1 MDANTA
7 AVICAVI
14 AMIGSSIA
22 AFFQYRSTIKQK
34 KNELEAQNAKELEEA
49 KKKIEESEKAEADRA
64 LREEIQKMTSE
75 ITSSVQTVAK
85 DVSDMQKHVKG
96 LDERM
101 DKLNRTMERRMAT
114 HDERMRAIVEVLSK
128 NARTFSALIRAQKQ
142 TDTRLQ
148 TIMEVESYNLK
159 FSQQTAGALA
169 VVGEVLA
176 ERIETA
182 GATETDMFRL
192 REALKT
198 ANAAHSGF
206 TDKILNAQVSFVT
219 QDPASGQQDTA
230 GDAEVKAIQAI
241 MHNNELRKG
250 SENDDE
256 GSDNPS

>member
-1 MDANTA
+1 MDANIA
-7 AVICAVI
+7 AVICAAI
-14 AMIGSSIA
+14 AMIGTAIG

-34 KNELEAQNAKELEEA
+34 KDELEAKNAKELEEA

-64 LREEIQKMTSE
+64 LRDEIQRMTSE
-75 ITSSVQTVAK
+75 VTSSVQAVAR

-96 LDERM
+96 IDERM
-101 DKLNRTMERRMAT
+101 DKLSKTMERRMST

-176 ERIETA
+176 ERIEVA

-219 QDPASGQQDTA
+219 QDPASAQQDTA
-230 GDAEVKAIQAI
+230 GDAEVKAIQSI

-250 SENDDE
+250 SDDE
-256 GSDNPS
+256 ESSDNPS